1 MDKPKYTPGPWK
13 VQQLEQTRQINSQER
28 GMNDPYRILSIK
40 ESGCEEV
47 AKIDGKA
54 DALLM
59 AESPEMFR
67 IILRFATVDWMGEKE
82 LSAIV
87 KECKAIVERVNRH
100 G

>member
-13 VQQLEQTRQINSQER
+13 VQQLEQTRQINAQER
-28 GMNDPYRILSIK
+28 GMDDPYRILSIK

-54 DALLM
+54 DALLI

-67 IILRFATVDWMGEKE
+67 VIQRFAEPGWIGQSE
-82 LSAIV
+82 LEMLI